1 MHTIQVKGMSCQHCQ
16 VAVKEALEELG
27 LTEVKVNLESGQVTY
42 QGQAEW
48 EALRAAIDDAG
59 FELE

>member
-1 MHTIQVKGMSCQHCQ
+1 MHTIQVKGMSCHHCQ